1 MAGNSKYITVSD
13 DNFQREV
20 LESRKPVLVDF
31 WADWASTLPTLVRR
45 QLSDHRGT
53 HSHQCSKPLA
63 DTDPD

>member
-13 DNFQREV
+13 DNFQNEV
-20 LESRKPVLVDF
+20 LESPKTLLEDF

-45 QLSDHRGT
+45 QFFDHRGT
-53 HSHQCSKPLA
+53 HSYRCSKPLA